1 MTSLITDELV
11 ERACVAG
18 DFADRV
24 GIRRALEAV
33 ETELCAQEPGPF
45 VLDEEEERVVN
56 LLGGDYSRPQ
66 EWPLRM
72 IEVLFRALDRALR
85 TLGPQPAQGGESVMY
100 MAADYPKQYAENLA
114 VATTRAEAAEEVL
127 RDIACYVSAGGHNAP
142 TVDPEM
148 FRRKI
153 RDGIDH
159 EVDFWRKRAETA
171 ELKLTLGLNATP
183 VAQELTAED
192 EAFVAG
198 IEDMRPSVRA
208 GKGNLLLAFIRKY
221 HPRLRQGGGKPISKQ
236 LADLLEAAGT
246 TVHFVTELARGGG
259 WEPADYHAAH
269 AAIREHAGFAVA
281 CDALDAV
288 AYRLSAK
295 PVAQELTREERETVE
310 TARQSRPREG
320 TLAWFLLAVIDR
332 LAPKPAPS
340 EPADPVRELLE
351 EMREGYA
358 DDSEDDRRLRC
369 SLADRLEAALAARD
383 AQKASEP

>member
-1 MTSLITDELV
+1 MPLDLAQPWNELPIV
-11 ERACVAG
+11 VIDTETTG
-18 DFADRV
+18 V
-24 GIRRALEAV
+24 G
-33 ETELCAQEPGPF
+33 
-45 VLDEEEERVVN
+45 ERVVN

-295 PVAQELTREERETVE
+295 PVAQELSKEERRAFRRVFVE
-310 TARQSRPREG
+310 ADKESLSEYDWNTAYGAFRRLCG
-320 TLAWFLLAVIDR
+320 T
-332 LAPKPAPS
+332 APKPAP
-340 EPADPVRELLE
+340 AVDPLDPLEALLT
-351 EMREGYA
+351 EMREDA
-358 DDSEDDRRLRC
+358 DHDHSLGEHDLGHCTEHWIERL
-369 SLADRLEAALAARD
+369 STALAA
-383 AQKASEP
+383 QKAGG